1 MDVVEKILTVATDNF
16 RQFGFKSITMD
27 DIARKAGISKKTLY
41 LHFASKTAVVV
52 AAMIRHQQKVQAVFM
67 EVISTAENSLE
78 GLVRVNAVMSQ
89 MFRQINPLAML
100 ELQRYFPDAYSIFRS
115 RLMEKDIAAIREN
128 LIRGMEEGLYRP
140 GLDADLLARF
150 RVEVSLISFQ
160 SDSLLSEL
168 PNQHEVRIGIM
179 ENYLYGIMTPKGEKL
194 YKKYSETYLKDLPK
208 I

>member
-1 MDVVEKILTVATDNF
+1 
-16 RQFGFKSITMD
+16 
-27 DIARKAGISKKTLY
+27 
-41 LHFASKTAVVV
+41 
-52 AAMIRHQQKVQAVFM
+52 
-67 EVISTAENSLE
+67 
-78 GLVRVNAVMSQ
+78 